1 MERENDVLGSGFDVD
16 KLEAIIIDEAERR
29 GDRLYRII
37 LTPAE
42 SAFFP
47 RERISID
54 VARMESSFNVVRVC
68 PEPGELPRSAAPGDF
83 PGRIA
88 FFITTMLPFERAAAL
103 AASRLNGAVDIAEIP
118 FSSWEDEKERWCAE
132 AVAAPSG
139 RKDAAKADMALL
151 VLSYKILRYDM
162 GRILEAVKPGAGAEA
177 RASMS
182 RFESRLASSQAM
194 RIPFL
199 AYKLDGL
206 LHLVPRFMVRGFY
219 FTENGKRSS
228 AILGEGEAR
237 AADDHETRTDGL
249 KRFGILLEGED
260 GERFGST
267 GADRLVSYGELSL
280 GEIEITGR
288 ASKGV
293 FEVEA
298 RGERARLLLPETP
311 V

>member
-1 MERENDVLGSGFDVD
+1 MERENDVIGSGFDVD

-118 FSSWEDEKERWCAE
+118 FSSWEEEKARWCAE

-182 RFESRLASSQAM
+182 RFESRLASSQAT

-199 AYKLDGL
+199 AYKLDGV

-219 FTENGKRSS
+219 YTENGKRSS
-228 AILGEGEAR
+228 AILGEAQASGGN
-237 AADDHETRTDGL
+237 ETGAGGL
-249 KRFGILLEGED
+249 KRFGILLEGEH

-280 GEIEITGR
+280 GEIDITGR
-288 ASKGV
+288 VSKGI

-311 V
+311 A